1 MRVAVTG
8 GGGFI
13 GAHLLARLVGAG
25 IEVTLIGPDMGRSQY
40 VAALV
45 AAGRARFTQCDV
57 GFRDEPILRSA
68 LADADALVLLGH
80 VPPTASSRAERL
92 SEELERNVAST
103 ARILRTAPGR
113 VRHVVFASSDS

>member
-25 IEVTLIGPDMGRSQY
+25 IEVTLIGPDTGRSQY

-68 LADADALVLLGH
+68 LADADALVLLGQTLDRPH
-80 VPPTASSRAERL
+80 PPDRPASRSTRRLRQLRLGIWDSRAD
-92 SEELERNVAST
+92 
-103 ARILRTAPGR
+103 ARA
-113 VRHVVFASSDS
+113 